1 MYVRNYGMPP
11 RAAVKADEPHSAGI
25 SARPEPFSDEKN
37 TMDNADRLAA
47 EEASPPQSTAEGT
60 SVEEASDSTIA
71 VPVFGSSGISRQP
84 LRRRKI
90 PKKTEEHGK
99 SPQNSENQHPQSDP
113 LYPFICSGEPPAA
126 DTRVHNTEPA
136 PQPKPCESKHNQPSS
151 HRKTLGCLSTE
162 ELLLGG
168 LILLMLNDH
177 ASDDILLI
185 LAFLLVSDL
194 DLSKREN

>member
-113 LYPFICSGEPPAA
+113 LYPFI
-126 DTRVHNTEPA
+126 
-136 PQPKPCESKHNQPSS
+136 
-151 HRKTLGCLSTE
+151 
-162 ELLLGG
+162 
-168 LILLMLNDH
+168 
-177 ASDDILLI
+177 
-185 LAFLLVSDL
+185 
-194 DLSKREN
+194 